1 MGANQL
7 KISLVQSNSIVGGVI
22 FNAECVCVKANEAA
36 KKGSDLIVFPEMF
49 LSGYQPL
56 DLVNK
61 RSFLED
67 IVFQVQNIAQ
77 KTNSLNIRI
86 LIGVPWRLD
95 NKIYNVLISIFK
107 GSIKV
112 VSKKSHLPNYDVFD
126 EKRFFVSGDGLDL
139 LDLGNIK
146 VGFPICEDAWHS
158 DIISQLKTLGA
169 DIIIIPN
176 GSPYETN
183 KLVDRQKVI
192 KNRCR
197 ETNLPIIYLNLVGGQ
212 DDLVFDGGSFVLDS
226 RGANVC
232 QFPQFAEKTEQVI
245 FEERKGVWEPL
256 SGSFTKIGSD
266 SSQDYSAI
274 VLGLRDYVLKSN
286 FQKVVIGLS
295 GGIDSALVAV
305 MAVDALGSDNVF
317 CLALPSKFNS
327 MESLDDARQ
336 LSENLGI
343 TLETIGIQEIM
354 DKTDR
359 LLAPLFFKKKR
370 DVTEENIQ
378 SRLRAVL
385 LMAFSNKQG
394 HLLLSTGN
402 KSEIAV
408 GYSTIYGD
416 MAGAYNPLK
425 DVYKTKVYE
434 LSKWRNNSS
443 ETSDF
448 SVKKPIPTSIISKE
462 PSAELAFDQKD
473 TDSLPSYDELDMIL
487 EHLIEDDLGVNEII
501 KKGYLEKTVI
511 KVKDLLYLSEYKRY
525 QACLGPKISRRP
537 FSLGRRMPV
546 VNHWREQI

>member
-1 MGANQL
+1 MAAQQL
-7 KISLVQSNSIVGGVI
+7 KISLVQCDSIVGGI
-22 FNAECVCVKANEAA
+22 RLNAEGVLAKANEAE

-61 RSFLED
+61 QSFLED
-67 IVFQVQNIAQ
+67 IFFQVENIARQ
-77 KTNSLNIRI
+77 TDSLNIRI
-86 LIGVPWRLD
+86 LIGAPWRLD
-95 NKIYNVLISIFK
+95 NKIYNALVSIFK

-126 EKRFFVSGDGLDL
+126 EKRFFDSGNGLDL

-146 VGFPICEDAWHS
+146 IGFPICEDAWHS
-158 DIISQLKTLGA
+158 DIIGQLKNLGA

-183 KLVDRQKVI
+183 KLVDRLKVI

-197 ETNLPIIYLNLVGGQ
+197 ETNIPIIYLNLVGGQ
-212 DDLVFDGGSFVLDS
+212 DDLVFDGGSFVLDD
-226 RGANVC
+226 RGFTVC
-232 QFPQFAEKTEQVI
+232 QFPQFTEKTQQVI
-245 FEERKGVWEPL
+245 FEERKGVWRPL
-256 SGSFTKIGSD
+256 SSSLTKICSNA
-266 SSQDYSAI
+266 SQDYSAI

-305 MAVDALGSDNVF
+305 MAVDALGSDNVV

-327 MESLDDARQ
+327 MGSLDDARQ
-336 LSENLGI
+336 LSENLGV
-343 TLETIGIQEIM
+343 TLETIRIQEII
-354 DKTDR
+354 DKTDQI
-359 LLAPLFFKKKR
+359 LAPLFFGKKR

-385 LMAFSNKQG
+385 LMAFSNKQR

-434 LSKWRNNSS
+434 LSKWRNHSS
-443 ETSDF
+443 ETNDF
-448 SVKKPIPTSIISKE
+448 SVKKPIPNNILLKE

-487 EHLIEDDLGVNEII
+487 EHLIEDDLGVKEVI
-501 KKGYLEKTVI
+501 KKGYLEKTVV

-537 FSLGRRMPV
+537 FSLGRRIPV
-546 VNHWREQI
+546 VNHWRE

>member
-1 MGANQL
+1 MGTNQL
-7 KISLVQSNSIVGGVI
+7 KISLVQSNSIVGGI
-22 FNAECVCVKANEAA
+22 SLNAECVLAKANEAE

-61 RSFLED
+61 RSFLD
-67 IVFQVQNIAQ
+67 DNFFQVQNIAQ
-77 KTNSLNIRI
+77 QTNSLNIRI
-86 LIGVPWRLD
+86 LIGAPWRLD
-95 NKIYNVLISIFK
+95 NKIYNALISIFR
-107 GSIKV
+107 GNIKV

-126 EKRFFVSGDGLDL
+126 EKRFFVSGNGLDL

-146 VGFPICEDAWHS
+146 IGFPICEDAWHS
-158 DIISQLKTLGA
+158 DIIGHLKNLGA

-176 GSPYETN
+176 GSPYETG
-183 KLVDRQKVI
+183 KLVDRQKII

-197 ETNLPIIYLNLVGGQ
+197 ESGLPIIYLNLVGGQ
-212 DDLVFDGGSFVLDS
+212 DDLVFDGGSFVLDKV
-226 RGANVC
+226 GTTVC
-232 QFPQFAEKTEQVI
+232 QFSQFAEKTEQVI

-256 SGSFTKIGSD
+256 SSSKTKIGSD
-266 SSQDYSAI
+266 ASQDYGAI

-305 MAVDALGSDNVF
+305 MAVDALGSDNVV

-327 MESLDDARQ
+327 MGSLDDARQ
-336 LSENLGI
+336 LSENLGT

-354 DKTDR
+354 DKTDQ
-359 LLAPLFFKKKR
+359 LLAPLFLGKKR

-385 LMAFSNKQG
+385 LMAFSNKQR

-443 ETSDF
+443 ETNDF
-448 SVKKPIPTSIISKE
+448 SVKKPIPNNILLKE

-473 TDSLPSYDELDMIL
+473 VDSLPSYDELDMIL
-487 EHLIEDDLGVNEII
+487 EHLIEDDLGVNEVIE
-501 KKGYLEKTVI
+501 KGYLEKTVV

-546 VNHWREQI
+546 VNHWRE

>member
-1 MGANQL
+1 MGTNQF
-7 KISLVQSNSIVGGVI
+7 KISLVQSNSIVGGII
-22 FNAECVCVKANEAA
+22 FNAECVCAEANEAA

-86 LIGVPWRLD
+86 LIGVPWCLD
-95 NKIYNVLISIFK
+95 NKVYNALICIFK
-107 GSIKV
+107 GSITV
-112 VSKKSHLPNYDVFD
+112 VSRKSHLPNYDVFD

-146 VGFPICEDAWHS
+146 VGFPICEDAWHP
-158 DIISQLKTLGA
+158 DIIGQLKTLGA

-232 QFPQFAEKTEQVI
+232 QFPQFEEKTKQVI

-256 SGSFTKIGSD
+256 SSSSAKIGSNP
-266 SSQDYSAI
+266 SQDYRAI

-327 MESLDDARQ
+327 MKSLDDARQ

-343 TLETIGIQEIM
+343 TLETIGIQEVM
-354 DKTDR
+354 DKTDQ
-359 LLAPLFFKKKR
+359 LLAPLFFEKKR

-425 DVYKTKVYE
+425 DIYKTKVYE

-443 ETSDF
+443 ENSDYT
-448 SVKKPIPTSIISKE
+448 VKKPIPDSIIFKE

-501 KKGYLEKTVI
+501 KKGYLEKTVV

-537 FSLGRRMPV
+537 FSLGRRIPV

>member
-1 MGANQL
+1 MGTNQL
-7 KISLVQSNSIVGGVI
+7 KISLVQSNSIVGGI
-22 FNAECVCVKANEAA
+22 SLNAECVLAKANEAEQ
-36 KKGSDLIVFPEMF
+36 KGSDLIVFPEMF

-61 RSFLED
+61 RSFLD
-67 IVFQVQNIAQ
+67 DNFFQVQNIAQ
-77 KTNSLNIRI
+77 QTNSLNIRI

-95 NKIYNVLISIFK
+95 NKIYNALISIFR
-107 GSIKV
+107 GNIKV

-126 EKRFFVSGDGLDL
+126 EKRFFVSGNGLDL

-146 VGFPICEDAWHS
+146 IGFPICEDAWHS
-158 DIISQLKTLGA
+158 DIIGQLKNLGA

-176 GSPYETN
+176 GSPYETG
-183 KLVDRQKVI
+183 KLVDRQKII

-197 ETNLPIIYLNLVGGQ
+197 ESGLPIIYLNLVGGQ
-212 DDLVFDGGSFVLDS
+212 DDLVFDGGSFVLDKV
-226 RGANVC
+226 GTTVC

-256 SGSFTKIGSD
+256 SSLKTKIGSD
-266 SSQDYSAI
+266 ASQDYSAI

-305 MAVDALGSDNVF
+305 MAVDALGSDNVV

-327 MESLDDARQ
+327 MGSLDDARQ
-336 LSENLGI
+336 LSENLGT

-354 DKTDR
+354 DKTDQ
-359 LLAPLFFKKKR
+359 LLAPLFFGKKR

-385 LMAFSNKQG
+385 LMAFSNKQR

-443 ETSDF
+443 ETNDF
-448 SVKKPIPTSIISKE
+448 SVKKPIPNNILLKE

-473 TDSLPSYDELDMIL
+473 VDSLPSYDELDMIL
-487 EHLIEDDLGVNEII
+487 EHLIEDDLGVNEVI
-501 KKGYLEKTVI
+501 KKGYLEKTVV

-546 VNHWREQI
+546 VNHWRE

>member
-7 KISLVQSNSIVGGVI
+7 KISLVQSNSIVGGI
-22 FNAECVCVKANEAA
+22 RNNAEGILAKAIEAE
-36 KKGSDLIVFPEMF
+36 KKASDLIVFPEMF

-67 IVFQVQNIAQ
+67 IFFQVQNIAQ
-77 KTNSLNIRI
+77 QANRLNIRI
-86 LIGVPWRLD
+86 LIGAPWRLD
-95 NKIYNVLISIFK
+95 SKIYNALISIFK

-112 VSKKSHLPNYDVFD
+112 VSKKFHLPNYDVFD
-126 EKRFFVSGDGLDL
+126 EKRFFVSEEGLDL
-139 LDLGNIK
+139 LDLGNVKI
-146 VGFPICEDAWHS
+146 GFPICEDAWYP
-158 DIISQLKTLGA
+158 DIIGRLKKLGA
-169 DIIIIPN
+169 DIIVIPN

-183 KLVDRQKVI
+183 KLADRQEII
-192 KNRCR
+192 KTRCK
-197 ETNLPIIYLNLVGGQ
+197 ESTLPIIYLNLVGGQ
-212 DDLVFDGGSFVLDS
+212 DDLVFDGGSFILDDK
-226 RGANVC
+226 GINVC
-232 QFPQFAEKTEQVI
+232 QFPQFVEKTHQVI
-245 FEERKGVWEPL
+245 FEKTKSTWIPL
-256 SGSFTKIGSD
+256 PFSFGENGSNT
-266 SSQDYSAI
+266 SQDYKAI
-274 VLGLRDYVLKSN
+274 VLGLRDYVLKSS
-286 FQKVVIGLS
+286 FKKVVIGLS

-305 MAVDALGSDNVF
+305 MAVDALGPDNVV

-327 MESLDDARQ
+327 KGSLDDAFQ

-343 TLETIGIQEIM
+343 SLEIIGIQEII
-354 DKTDR
+354 DKTDQ
-359 LLAPLFFKKKR
+359 LLSPLFFGKER

-385 LMAFSNKQG
+385 LMAFSNKQS

-434 LSKWRNNSS
+434 LSKWRNSFS
-443 ETSDF
+443 ETSAF
-448 SVKKPIPTSIISKE
+448 SVKKPIPDNILFKE

-487 EHLIEDDLGVNEII
+487 EHLIEDDLGVNEVI
-501 KKGYLEKTVI
+501 KKGHLEKTVV
-511 KVKDLLYLSEYKRY
+511 KVKDLLNLSEYKRY

-546 VNHWREQI
+546 VNHWRG

>member
-1 MGANQL
+1 M
-7 KISLVQSNSIVGGVI
+7 IGG
-22 FNAECVCVKANEAA
+22 
-36 KKGSDLIVFPEMF
+36 G
-49 LSGYQPL
+49 
-56 DLVNK
+56 
-61 RSFLED
+61 
-67 IVFQVQNIAQ
+67 
-77 KTNSLNIRI
+77 
-86 LIGVPWRLD
+86 
-95 NKIYNVLISIFK
+95 
-107 GSIKV
+107 
-112 VSKKSHLPNYDVFD
+112 
-126 EKRFFVSGDGLDL
+126 
-139 LDLGNIK
+139 GN
-146 VGFPICEDAWHS
+146 
-158 DIISQLKTLGA
+158 
-169 DIIIIPN
+169 
-176 GSPYETN
+176 SPYETN

-192 KNRCR
+192 KRRCR

-212 DDLVFDGGSFVLDS
+212 DDLVFDGGSFVFDS

-256 SGSFTKIGSD
+256 SGSLTKIGSD

-274 VLGLRDYVLKSN
+274 VLGLRDYVLKSS
-286 FQKVVIGLS
+286 FKKVVIGLS

-336 LSENLGI
+336 LSENLGV

-354 DKTDR
+354 DKTDE
-359 LLAPLFFKKKR
+359 LLAPLFFEKKR

-402 KSEIAV
+402 KSEVAV

-448 SVKKPIPTSIISKE
+448 PVKKPIPTSIILKE

-487 EHLIEDDLGVNEII
+487 EYLIEDDLGVSEII
-501 KKGYLEKTVI
+501 KKGYPEKTVL
-511 KVKDLLYLSEYKRY
+511 KVKNLLYLSEYKRY

>member
-7 KISLVQSNSIVGGVI
+7 KISLVQSNSIVGGI
-22 FNAECVCVKANEAA
+22 RNNAESILAKAIEAE

-67 IVFQVQNIAQ
+67 IFFQVQNIAQ
-77 KTNSLNIRI
+77 QANSLNIRI
-86 LIGVPWRLD
+86 LIGAPWRLD
-95 NKIYNVLISIFK
+95 SKIYNALISIFK

-112 VSKKSHLPNYDVFD
+112 VSKKFHLPNYDVFD
-126 EKRFFVSGDGLDL
+126 EKRFFVSGNGLDL
-139 LDLGNIK
+139 LELGNIK
-146 VGFPICEDAWHS
+146 IGFPICEDAWHS
-158 DIISQLKTLGA
+158 DIIEQLKNLGA

-183 KLVDRQKVI
+183 KLVDRQKII
-192 KNRCR
+192 KNRCK
-197 ETNLPIIYLNLVGGQ
+197 ESNLPIIYLNLVGGQ
-212 DDLVFDGGSFVLDS
+212 DDIVFDGGSFVLDNE
-226 RGANVC
+226 GATVC

-245 FEERKGVWEPL
+245 FEERESVWRPL
-256 SGSFTKIGSD
+256 SSSITKIGSD
-266 SSQDYSAI
+266 ASQDYSAI

-305 MAVDALGSDNVF
+305 MAVDALGSDNVA

-327 MESLDDARQ
+327 MASIDDARR

-343 TLETIGIQEIM
+343 TFETIGIQEIM
-354 DKTDR
+354 DKTDQI
-359 LLAPLFFKKKR
+359 LSPLFFGKKR

-385 LMAFSNKQG
+385 LMAFSNKQS

-425 DVYKTKVYE
+425 DVYKTKVYK
-434 LSKWRNNSS
+434 LSKWRNSSS
-443 ETSDF
+443 ETSNF
-448 SVKKPIPTSIISKE
+448 SVKKPIPDNILFKE

-487 EHLIEDDLGVNEII
+487 EHLIEDDLGVNEVI
-501 KKGYLEKTVI
+501 KKGHLEKTVV
-511 KVKDLLYLSEYKRY
+511 KVKDLLNLSEYKRY

-546 VNHWREQI
+546 VNHWRG